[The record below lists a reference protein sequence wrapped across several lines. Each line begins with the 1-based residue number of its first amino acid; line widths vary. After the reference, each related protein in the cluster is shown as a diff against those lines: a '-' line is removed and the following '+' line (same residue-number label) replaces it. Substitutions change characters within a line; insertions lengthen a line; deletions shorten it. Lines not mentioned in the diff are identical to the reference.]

1 MKKAILL
8 LLLLTCFYCF
18 SQATDTLKVKETELD
33 EIILST
39 KKKVLKV
46 NHDKTTIVIDD
57 SPFFQGANFYEAIA
71 MAPEVMVSDSDIRIL
86 GKQNTLYLLNGREVR
101 SSFVKNLKALQIESI
116 EVISNPSAKYPAG
129 YDSIINIKLKKW
141 ALQGWD
147 TTIYTTSL
155 INRLFSTTPGMTVN
169 YNKDRF
175 SLFTDVN
182 FDIEEDVYTDNNYQE
197 FQNYTEN
204 SLQKRFF
211 SSRKNNLNTVFNYEI
226 FDGQNLGVQFIGN
239 TGKQDVKMYKY
250 SQLNGF
256 HSNAIRSHRTDFWKN
271 NEASV
276 SAYFQIE
283 KEKLGFSSYLT
294 LSQVK
299 FRDDAS
305 IKDVNENDIN
315 IFYQNEH
322 LYNKGN
328 LWTFNTDAYF
338 NVTEKSKLDVG
349 LRYSYFDGKYA
360 THIQGLIN
368 QQKLNNSFDFNE
380 ENASIFAYYAFPINK
395 LNIATGLRMEH
406 FKRDVLYNGRA
417 SLSDETLFFPSLSVS
432 YKTGQHHFAWKFT
445 SRIQRNSFNEIT
457 PYQYSTAFNNVFEG
471 NPNLKNQRNY
481 NAELRYIYQSKYY
494 IFPYADWSKNK
505 TGQYS
510 IIKDDRIHYRFS
522 NYDEIKIG
530 VSTGFVNQKIT
541 NSLTA
546 FHKMNFGYL
555 QTRDISNVID
565 FKNDIFSWQSSTNLL
580 YKTDFGNLNLFFNY
594 TSPTYFGNYKAVE
607 NPYFNLTYSNSFI
620 HKKLTLRL
628 TFSDVFNTRSSK
640 IENHVNGWRGISV
653 QDRNWRGLTVFISY
667 NFQKGRSKEVNTN
680 VENDEINRF

>member
-1 MKKAILL
+1 
-8 LLLLTCFYCF
+8 
-18 SQATDTLKVKETELD
+18 
-33 EIILST
+33 
-39 KKKVLKV
+39 
-46 NHDKTTIVIDD
+46 
-57 SPFFQGANFYEAIA
+57 
-71 MAPEVMVSDSDIRIL
+71 
-86 GKQNTLYLLNGREVR
+86 
-101 SSFVKNLKALQIESI
+101 
-116 EVISNPSAKYPAG
+116 
-129 YDSIINIKLKKW
+129 
-141 ALQGWD
+141 
-147 TTIYTTSL
+147 
-155 INRLFSTTPGMTVN
+155 
-169 YNKDRF
+169 
-175 SLFTDVN
+175 
-182 FDIEEDVYTDNNYQE
+182 
-197 FQNYTEN
+197 
-204 SLQKRFF
+204 
-211 SSRKNNLNTVFNYEI
+211 
-226 FDGQNLGVQFIGN
+226 
-239 TGKQDVKMYKY
+239 
-250 SQLNGF
+250 
-256 HSNAIRSHRTDFWKN
+256 
-271 NEASV
+271 
-276 SAYFQIE
+276 
-283 KEKLGFSSYLT
+283 
-294 LSQVK
+294 
-299 FRDDAS
+299 
-305 IKDVNENDIN
+305 
-315 IFYQNEH
+315 
-322 LYNKGN
+322 
-328 LWTFNTDAYF
+328 
-338 NVTEKSKLDVG
+338 
-349 LRYSYFDGKYA
+349 
-360 THIQGLIN
+360 
-368 QQKLNNSFDFNE
+368 
-380 ENASIFAYYAFPINK
+380 
-395 LNIATGLRMEH
+395 MEH

-555 QTRDISNVID
+555 QTRDISNVLD

-640 IENHVNGWRGISV
+640 IENHVNGWRGVSV